1 MGEAAP
7 DSEEN
12 ERSGVPWYRRTGAWV
27 GMGTGPGAL
36 MTGAAVTGRV
46 GPAIAI
52 PAVVTGCLVLYFV
65 CVTHGLQAFRSRIPM
80 GVSVRAIFGGRSG
93 GSLTAVMVLAMIGW
107 CGFYMGVGGA
117 ALSDLVGAPQVAGS
131 CVLGL
136 VVMGLSLLGQERW
149 NPLTYLTAGCA
160 IALTVITVVAVPSD
174 PPPAVESDPVVG
186 FMAALGGMISYAVV
200 FAMRVPDFTVDINKH
215 SGVWIVGLTMLVPL
229 LALAVL
235 GVSLYSRT
243 GLFNLADL
251 LARTERPEAGQLFLT
266 LSTVAPSVTAVYS
279 SAISIESLVKVP
291 HRPAMA
297 VVAACATT
305 LGITRFDQS
314 LIGFLEVLAAVIP
327 PALVVMLFTP
337 RLARAPRSPHPLLAW
352 LSGAAV
358 ALVLHPFSSFAGS
371 VAGSCFTGLW
381 LWTAS
386 RLAPRETTS
395 ATGPAG
401 AKPKVT

>member
-279 SAISIESLVKVP
+279 SA
-291 HRPAMA
+291 
-297 VVAACATT
+297 TT

>member
-1 MGEAAP
+1 
-7 DSEEN
+7 
-12 ERSGVPWYRRTGAWV
+12 
-27 GMGTGPGAL
+27 

-65 CVTHGLQAFRSRIPM
+65 CVTHGLQAFRSRTPM
-80 GVSVRAIFGGRSG
+80 GVSVRKIFGGHSG
-93 GSLTAVMVLAMIGW
+93 GALTIVMVLAMIGW

-117 ALSDLVGAPQVAGS
+117 ALSDLAGMPQVAGS
-131 CVLGL
+131 CVLGM

-174 PPPAVESDPVVG
+174 PPPSIELDPVVG

-200 FAMRVPDFTVDINKH
+200 FAMRVPDFTVDIDKE

-235 GVSLYSRT
+235 GVSLYART

-251 LARTERPEAGQLFLT
+251 LASTERPEAGQLFLT

-279 SAISIESLVKVP
+279 GAISMESLVRVS
-291 HRPAMA
+291 HRAAMA
-297 VVAACATT
+297 VVAACATV
-305 LGITRFDQS
+305 LGVTRFDQS
-314 LIGFLEVLAAVIP
+314 LIEFLEVLAAVIP
-327 PALVVMLFTP
+327 PALVVMLLIP
-337 RLARAPRSPHPLLAW
+337 RLGRAPRSPHPLLAW
-352 LSGAAV
+352 SSGAAV
-358 ALVLHPFSSFAGS
+358 ALALHGVSSFAGS
-371 VAGSCFTGLW
+371 VAGCFFTGTWLW
-381 LWTAS
+381 LAG
-386 RLAPRETTS
+386 RLAPREVA
-395 ATGPAG
+395 ATARAGGAG
-401 AKPKVT
+401 AKVT

>member
-1 MGEAAP
+1 
-7 DSEEN
+7 
-12 ERSGVPWYRRTGAWV
+12 
-27 GMGTGPGAL
+27 MGTGPGAL

-65 CVTHGLQAFRSRIPM
+65 CVTHGLQAFRSRTPM
-80 GVSVRAIFGGRSG
+80 GVSVRKIFGGHSG
-93 GSLTAVMVLAMIGW
+93 GALTIVMVLAMIGW

-117 ALSDLVGAPQVAGS
+117 ALSDLAGMPQVAGS
-131 CVLGL
+131 CVLGM

-174 PPPAVESDPVVG
+174 PPPSIELDPVVG

-200 FAMRVPDFTVDINKH
+200 FAMRVPDFTVDIDKE

-235 GVSLYSRT
+235 GVSLYART

-251 LARTERPEAGQLFLT
+251 LASTERPEAGQLFLT

-279 SAISIESLVKVP
+279 GAISMESLVRVS
-291 HRPAMA
+291 HRAAMA
-297 VVAACATT
+297 VVAACATV
-305 LGITRFDQS
+305 LGVTRFDQS

-327 PALVVMLFTP
+327 PALVVMLLIP
-337 RLARAPRSPHPLLAW
+337 RLGRAPRSPHPLLAW
-352 LSGAAV
+352 SSGAAV
-358 ALVLHPFSSFAGS
+358 ALALHGVSSFAGS
-371 VAGSCFTGLW
+371 VAGCFFTGTWLW
-381 LWTAS
+381 LAG
-386 RLAPRETTS
+386 RLAPREVA
-395 ATGPAG
+395 ATARAGGAG
-401 AKPKVT
+401 AKVT